1 MLAKFINRLRGN
13 NSTQTSTTAL
23 GTNNGSHH
31 HQATTNQGQGNNRSM
46 QQSGGSSQLR
56 NQISRSIQETLG
68 TVGSYAI
75 PPIIVGLIMTIL
87 LFICTWIIAQAIS
100 QLFGI
105 HRQFMVVSLAFLI
118 GAILAGT
125 ARLVWGMSGVAVGIG
140 HALKN
145 LLASA
150 EASNWDR
157 KLVLGRLFLIGGI
170 SSLFILI
177 TLFCISILGGVGFYV
192 TSQTTSNN
200 LFAFNTNEM
209 LQTGGAPVN
218 QADLQNRAI
227 GILPQMEAG
236 RMLAGIN
243 SAGIKPA
250 ANAPKSAPT
259 ATHTVKRGDTLNAIA
274 TKYGVTLSALKHEN
288 NLKGNH
294 IEIGQT
300 LVIPAV
306 K

>member
-1 MLAKFINRLRGN
+1 MLAKFIKKITGN
-13 NSTQTSTTAL
+13 NSTQTTTTAV
-23 GTNNGSHH
+23 
-31 HQATTNQGQGNNRSM
+31 GNT
-46 QQSGGSSQLR
+46 SGGQQHPANTGHGGQHMQHRSGGNSELK
-56 NQISRSIQETLG
+56 NQISRSIQSTLG

-218 QADLQNRAI
+218 QADLQSRAI

-250 ANAPKSAPT
+250 ATAPT

-274 TKYGVTLSALKHEN
+274 ARYGITLNALKQAN
-288 NLKGNH
+288 NLQSNH
-294 IEIGQT
+294 IEIGKT
-300 LVIPAV
+300 LVIPA

>member
-1 MLAKFINRLRGN
+1 MLAKFINKLRGN
-13 NSTQTSTTAL
+13 NTTPTTTTAL
-23 GTNNGSHH
+23 GTNNSSHH
-31 HQATTNQGQGNNRSM
+31 HQPATTNPGRSM

-170 SSLFILI
+170 STLFIVI

-227 GILPQMEAG
+227 GILPQMEAS

-250 ANAPKSAPT
+250 AAANNTSASST
-259 ATHTVKRGDTLNAIA
+259 AQQRYTVKQGDTLNAIA
-274 TKYGVTLSALKHEN
+274 QRYGITLSALKQAN
-288 NLKGNH
+288 NLYNDR
-294 IEIGQT
+294 IEIGKT
-300 LVIPAV
+300 LVIPA

>member
-1 MLAKFINRLRGN
+1 MSAVTRFLSKVTGIKPPDDTAVSSAPDTRTV
-13 NSTQTSTTAL
+13 STSTGSGKSVSAPSPGTEVSRAL
-23 GTNNGSHH
+23 KASVGK
-31 HQATTNQGQGNNRSM
+31 
-46 QQSGGSSQLR
+46 
-56 NQISRSIQETLG
+56 TLG
-68 TVGSYAI
+68 AVGSYAI
-75 PPIIVGLIMTIL
+75 PPIIIGLIVTIL

-145 LLASA
+145 LLTTA

-157 KLVLGRLFLIGGI
+157 KLVLGRLLLIGGI
-170 SSLFILI
+170 SGLFILI

-200 LFAFNTNEM
+200 LFAFNTDKM
-209 LQTGGAPVN
+209 LQTSGAPVN
-218 QADLQNRAI
+218 AADLETRAI

-236 RMLAGIN
+236 RMLAGLN
-243 SAGIKPA
+243 STGIVSAAGASAQA
-250 ANAPKSAPT
+250 ATPKT
-259 ATHTVKRGDTLNAIA
+259 YKVRKGDTLNAIA
-274 TKYGVTLSALKHEN
+274 TKYGVTVIAIRQA
-288 NLKGNH
+288 NH
-294 IEIGQT
+294 ITGNNISIGQT
-300 LVIPAV
+300 LVMP
-306 K
+306 

>member
-13 NSTQTSTTAL
+13 NSAQTTTTAL

-31 HQATTNQGQGNNRSM
+31 HQPATTNQGQGHNRSM
-46 QQSGGSSQLR
+46 QQSGNSQLR

-274 TKYGVTLSALKHEN
+274 ARYGITLSALKQAN
-288 NLKGNH
+288 NLKSNH

-300 LVIPAV
+300 LVIPA

>member
-1 MLAKFINRLRGN
+1 MLAKLINKIRGM
-13 NSTQTSTTAL
+13 SGTTAV
-23 GTNNGSHH
+23 GTTHTN
-31 HQATTNQGQGNNRSM
+31 QQPATTGQGQNRNV
-46 QQSGGSSQLR
+46 QHGSSELK
-56 NQISRSIQETLG
+56 NQIARSIQSTLG
-68 TVGSYAI
+68 TVGSIAI
-75 PPIIVGLIMTIL
+75 PPIIIGLIVTIL

-145 LLASA
+145 LLTTA

-157 KLVLGRLFLIGGI
+157 KLVLGRLLLIGGI
-170 SSLFILI
+170 SGLFILI

-200 LFAFNTNEM
+200 LFAFNSNEM
-209 LQTGGAPVN
+209 LKADGAPVS
-218 QADLQNRAI
+218 QADLQQRAI

-243 SAGIKPA
+243 NAGIKPA
-250 ANAPKSAPT
+250 ATTT
-259 ATHTVKRGDTLNAIA
+259 AKQHKVKRGDTLNAIA
-274 TKYGVTLSALKHEN
+274 DRYGVSVSAIRQAN
-288 NLKGNH
+288 NLRGNQ
-294 IEIGQT
+294 INVGQT
-300 LVIPAV
+300 LVIP
-306 K
+306 